1 MGNALVTSIK
11 EAGLKEWNG
20 KMFHFIP
27 VACYA
32 YIVGENTL
40 NQTKSIYGF

>member
-20 KMFHFIP
+20 KKFHFIP